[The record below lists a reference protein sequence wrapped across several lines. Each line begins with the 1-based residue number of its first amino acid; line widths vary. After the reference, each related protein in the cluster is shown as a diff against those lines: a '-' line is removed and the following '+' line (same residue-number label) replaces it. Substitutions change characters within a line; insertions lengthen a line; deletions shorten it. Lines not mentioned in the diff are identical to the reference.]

1 MRADDERAP
10 FDVAIVGGGILG
22 ATVAYWLSTLYHGE
36 RIAVI
41 ERERAVAQHTSG
53 RNTGVIHRPFYL
65 DPGTRRRAA
74 RAAQAAYSLWK
85 SFAVKKRLPW
95 NEVGTIELALDEYQ
109 LAALERYQ
117 RYAAAN
123 GMDAHEVE
131 LLTADQVKTIEP
143 HVHCLGALWCKTDT
157 AVDFGSLTAH
167 LAAEAQANGVQF
179 VMADGVDRIEERGD
193 ALVLRCASG
202 RRLSARFLI
211 NGGGGHAIDIA
222 HGMGVAGGYT
232 DLHFRGDYWVV
243 DPAHA
248 GLASRNIYTVP
259 VHGEFPFLDP
269 HWIVR
274 WNGQVE
280 IGPNAVPVSHPH
292 LYRGII
298 GNPLTALR
306 KLAER
311 PISNKLKLL
320 SNPDFLSLALAE
332 WRSALCRRAMVERVR
347 RFLPELKPDWLIR
360 RGVPGV
366 RSSVIDGRGRFV
378 ADALE
383 IEGPK
388 SVHVLNYNSPGATGA
403 PAFAASL
410 VRRLIDAGK
419 LDHAKRK
426 SCPDGRIWDFERV
439 AALLQS

>member
-1 MRADDERAP
+1 MKPADDRRP
-10 FDVAIVGGGILG
+10 FDVVVIGGGILG
-22 ATVAYWLSTLYHGE
+22 TSIAYWLSTLYHGE

-41 ERERAVAQHTSG
+41 EKERAVAQHTSG

-65 DPGTRRRAA
+65 DPGARRRAA

-85 SFAVKKRLPW
+85 SFALKKQLPW
-95 NEVGTIELALDEYQ
+95 REVGTIEVALDEGQ
-109 LAALERYQ
+109 LAALERY
-117 RYAAAN
+117 RGWAAAN
-123 GMDAHEVE
+123 GMEAREVE
-131 LLTADQVKTIEP
+131 LLTADQVKKLEP
-143 HVHCLGALWCKTDT
+143 RVRCAGALWCKTDT

-167 LAAEAQANGVQF
+167 VAAEAQANGVQF
-179 VMADGVDRIEERGD
+179 VMVEDVRRIDERGD

-202 RRLSARFLI
+202 RRISARFLI
-211 NGGGGHAIDIA
+211 NSGGGHAVDIA

-248 GLASRNIYTVP
+248 GLAARNIYTVP
-259 VHGEFPFLDP
+259 RHGEFPFLDP

-280 IGPNAVPVSHPH
+280 IGPNAVPVSHPQ
-292 LYRGII
+292 LYRGIV
-298 GNPLTALR
+298 GNPLTGLQ

-311 PISNKLKLL
+311 PITNKLRLL
-320 SNPDFLSLALAE
+320 GDPDFLFLALAE
-332 WRSALCRRAMVERVR
+332 WRSALSRRAMVERVR
-347 RFLPELKPDWLIR
+347 RFLPELRPGWLIR

-378 ADALE
+378 GDALE

-388 SVHVLNYNSPGATGA
+388 SLHVLNYNSPGATGA
-403 PAFAASL
+403 PAFAASV
-410 VRRLIDAGK
+410 VRRLIAGGR
-419 LDHAKRK
+419 LDHAKRRDR
-426 SCPDGRIWDFERV
+426 PDGRIWDYERV
-439 AALLQS
+439 TALLQS